1 MGVGNREQGT
11 MSERD
16 RTARPKPFPVPRY
29 LFPVPSFLAIHAVLA
44 AYTLLALFPIGLIL
58 INSFKAR
65 RAIFGSPLTLPGPD
79 SFSLIGY
86 QKVFSDG
93 HVPLYFLNSVAVTVI
108 TIALV
113 LMLGAMAAWALTE
126 YGFKGSA
133 LLKLYLSIGIMVPIR
148 LGSVAILKLIVGL
161 GLVNSWAGLIL
172 VYTAQ
177 GLPLSIFILSEF
189 VGQIPRELRE
199 AGRCEGVSEYK
210 IFLWV
215 ILPLLRP
222 AMATVAVFT
231 MIPVW
236 NDLWFPLLLA
246 PGGGAQTI
254 TLGIQQ
260 FIGEYVTDWNAVL
273 AALSVAIIPVLILY
287 VVFSRQLIRGLTAG
301 AVK

>member
-1 MGVGNREQGT
+1 MNRRAST
-11 MSERD
+11 
-16 RTARPKPFPVPRY
+16 
-29 LFPVPSFLAIHAVLA
+29 LAVHAILA
-44 AYTLLALFPIGLIL
+44 AYTLLALFPIWLIL
-58 INSFKAR
+58 INSVKSR
-65 RAIFGSPLTLPGPD
+65 KAIFGSPLSLPGPET
-79 SFSLIGY
+79 FSLVGY
-86 QKVFSDG
+86 TKVFADSQ
-93 HVPLYFLNSVAVTVI
+93 VPLYFLNSVVVTVV

-113 LMLGAMAAWALTE
+113 LIIGAMAAWALTE
-126 YGFKGSA
+126 YGFRGA
-133 LLKLYLSIGIMVPIR
+133 TLLKLYLSIGIMVPIR
-148 LGSVAILKLIVGL
+148 LGSVAILKLIVGM
-161 GLVNSWAGLIL
+161 GLVNTWTGLIL

-177 GLPLSIFILSEF
+177 GLPLSVFILSEF
-189 VGQIPRELRE
+189 VGQIPKDLKE
-199 AGRCEGVSEYK
+199 AGRVEGVSEYQ

-222 AMATVAVFT
+222 AMATVAVFS

-246 PGGGAQTI
+246 PGNGAQTI

-273 AALSVAIIPVLILY
+273 AALSVAIVPVLVLY